1 MSSHS
6 FVKFIAGIKV
16 QIHMTKMMKA
26 AILSICQRLYV
37 NNMLKKFKIHFCQF
51 ANILPWCYL
60 MDTVYDC
67 VS

>member
-6 FVKFIAGIKV
+6 FVKFAVGIKV

-37 NNMLKKFKIHFCQF
+37 NNMLKIFKIHFCQF
-51 ANILPWCYL
+51 ANILP
-60 MDTVYDC
+60 
-67 VS
+67 